1 MSARIE
7 DLEPKT
13 RELCEKFLAACAGV
27 GIALRVTQTLRTFDE
42 QDRLFQQGR
51 TIPGPNATK
60 DRPLGGIVTKAKPGQ
75 SPHNFGMAFDVC
87 FDAKKSRACYP
98 PTDDPRWQK
107 IGVLGE
113 SLGLN
118 WGGPNGK
125 GDRFTFDRPH
135 FERPDWKTASKEQA
149 A

>member
-7 DLEPKT
+7 DLEPVT
-13 RELCEKFLAACAGV
+13 RAMCEKFMAETLMK
-27 GIALRVTQTLRTFDE
+27 GIALRVTHTLRTMDE
-42 QDRLFQQGR
+42 QARLYAQGR
-51 TIPGPNATK
+51 TLPGP
-60 DRPLGGIVTKAKPGQ
+60 IVTRAKAGQ

-87 FDAKKSRACYP
+87 FVGRQPYP
-98 PTDDPRWQK
+98 PETDPRWLQ
-107 IGVLGE
+107 IGRLGE
-113 SLGLN
+113 ALGLS

-135 FERPDWKTASKEQA
+135 FERPDWKLAKEGA